1 MYNRHIGISWK
12 TQKEKKPL
20 HYIKDH
26 AEASEATEHVL
37 EERAS
42 IFLHVKMLA

>member
-20 HYIKDH
+20 QYIKEH
-26 AEASEATEHVL
+26 AEATEHVL